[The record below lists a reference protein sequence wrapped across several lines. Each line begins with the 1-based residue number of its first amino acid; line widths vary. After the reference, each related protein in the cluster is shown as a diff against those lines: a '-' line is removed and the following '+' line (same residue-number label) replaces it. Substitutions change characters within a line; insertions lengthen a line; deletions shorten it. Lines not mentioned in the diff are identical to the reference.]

1 MICRQWK
8 HRVLTKSVA
17 HVARVVMTVVA
28 VLVPT
33 VLHPAVRVARW
44 AATPHLLM
52 AVTNP
57 QWLSE
62 PMLNPPFS
70 ASAR

>member
-8 HRVLTKSVA
+8 RRVLMTSVA
-17 HVARVVMTVVA
+17 HAARVVMTVVA
-28 VLVPT
+28 VLAPT
-33 VLHPAVRVARW
+33 VLHPVVRVARW
-44 AATPHLLM
+44 AATPHLPM

-57 QWLSE
+57 QWLLE
-62 PMLNPPFS
+62 PMPNPPFS